1 MPCFLSIRRPAKKEK
16 GEKMVSRKTQ
26 KDVGNFKAKLVGPLT
41 TRQVVFVGLG
51 VVVDFLAYSVLKGA
65 GLDMNTIAPLCLLVM
80 APFAVFGSCFPY
92 GMTCEE
98 FLYQYYIY
106 HIVAPPV
113 REYCTHTALDD
124 IKPEMTPEEKK
135 KDLRKKK
142 KMSKHTEIKGYR
154 SFE

>member
-1 MPCFLSIRRPAKKEK
+1 
-16 GEKMVSRKTQ
+16 MVSRKTQ

-51 VVVDFLAYSVLKGA
+51 AVVDFLTYSVLKGA
-65 GLDMNTIAPLCLLVM
+65 GLDMNTIAPICLLVM

-113 REYCTHTALDD
+113 RRYETHTALDD
-124 IKPEMTPEEKK
+124 YKENISQKEKK
-135 KDLRKKK
+135 EREKFEK
-142 KMSKHTEIKGYR
+142 KMKNHKECKEYPSYL
-154 SFE
+154 